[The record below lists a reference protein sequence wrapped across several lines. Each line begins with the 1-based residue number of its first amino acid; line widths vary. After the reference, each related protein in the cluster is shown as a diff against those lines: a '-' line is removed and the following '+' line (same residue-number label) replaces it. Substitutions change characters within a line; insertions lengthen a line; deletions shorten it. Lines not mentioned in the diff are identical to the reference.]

1 MRRFALLF
9 CMTGLAAVAAVPALA
24 AGPAD
29 QAARRWKQA
38 DACVADANKQVP
50 DHNEAALHKRDDL
63 VNACMAAHGLPPL
76 TGLAQPRDA
85 QAKPADPAAPATP
98 AKPN

>member
-1 MRRFALLF
+1 MRRFALLLLVA
-9 CMTGLAAVAAVPALA
+9 GLAAATAVPALA

-38 DACVADANKQVP
+38 DACVADANKKVP

-63 VNACMAAHGLPPL
+63 VNACMKAHGLPPL
-76 TGLAQPRDA
+76 TGVAPPADA
-85 QAKPADPAAPATP
+85 QTKPADPAAPA
-98 AKPN
+98 KPN